1 MKKNIKRLGVL
12 LLSSIMLMTS
22 PLTVFAED
30 DGIVQEQEQSG
41 SINQIENNGENE
53 SQFSEEESTDNTTS
67 TDEMENQQETMEQ
80 EVPDNQSNETSVADQ
95 TVQEEQS
102 VVKEE
107 SIQLKY
113 RAYLH
118 GGLWQEERSN
128 GEMAG
133 TTGQNRAMEALQVK
147 IDNQTE
153 ATGGIEYSAHVQ
165 NIGWQDAVKDGE
177 TAGIEGKNLPI
188 EAIKMN
194 LTGELKDQYDIYYRV
209 HATNVGWLGWAKN
222 GENAGTAGYAYSVQ
236 AIEIKLCDKNTED
249 KPAQTELSFLSEETR
264 GLLMYKT
271 HVQNIGWQDKV
282 YDGVTAGTT
291 GKNLNLEALQ
301 LKVTDVGRKNM
312 SGSITYEA
320 HVQDIGW
327 QNAVSDWSTAGTT
340 GKNKK
345 IEALKINLTGELAD
359 VYDVYYRVH
368 SADYGWLGWAK
379 NGEQAGTI
387 GLNLGAQAIE
397 VKLYAKDATD
407 KPAQNGRS
415 YISKDNLG
423 AIIYKAHVQNIGW
436 QSNVYDGKTAGTT
449 GRNLSVEALNIKVT
463 DWGRQNGLTGSV
475 IYQTHVQDIG
485 WQNEVADG
493 EIAGTTGKNKKVEA
507 LRIHLTGE
515 LADTYD
521 VYYRVH
527 SARFG
532 WLGWTKNGE
541 TAGTVGYNAGVE
553 AVEIKLYE
561 KNDANV
567 PDITMRSY
575 LAAENI
581 GEFHFQAN
589 VENSGW
595 QTTKTNGQIVGT
607 TGENK
612 AIQQLAMNTSDSAKK
627 DVFNGTI
634 EYRLHVSNVGWMEWK
649 NNGEIAGDGK
659 NQAEAIQ
666 IRLTGELAQYADV
679 YYRTH
684 VSNYGWLGWAKNGQ
698 EAGTTKLGN
707 KLQAIQ
713 VKIVPKGTAAPGANS
728 NYYISMTPQQ
738 LRINNGIQNVYN
750 QVGRNLYSC
759 YMWCVNNIKYHTLG
773 DNPGTGYTNPQWFA
787 LYGLEQRIGD
797 CRTYAATFYQ
807 LAKGLGYNAR
817 YVYGY
822 VPKSGGGMIDHAWVE
837 IDIDGV
843 TYVYDTDFQYET
855 GRNGYQFRYKTS
867 GTWVYTNYHYES

>member
-1 MKKNIKRLGVL
+1 MKKNIKSVGVL
-12 LLSSIMLMTS
+12 LLSSIMLMSS
-22 PLTVFAED
+22 PLTVLAEENET
-30 DGIVQEQEQSG
+30 VQTQENG
-41 SINQIENNGENE
+41 SIDLPENNGESE
-53 SQFSEEESTDNTTS
+53 SQASENSSEDSTIKEEK
-67 TDEMENQQETMEQ
+67 QQEILGQ
-80 EVPDNQSNETSVADQ
+80 EDVQENVAPT
-95 TVQEEQS
+95 TVQDMQEEPEAVAENDEQ
-102 VVKEE
+102 
-107 SIQLKY
+107 IQLKY

-118 GGLWQEERSN
+118 GGFWQEEKQN

-133 TTGQNRAMEALQVK
+133 TTGQNRAMRALQIK
-147 IDNQTE
+147 IDNQTNV
-153 ATGGIEYSAHVQ
+153 TGGIEYSAHVQ

-177 TAGIEGKNLPI
+177 TAGIEEKNLPI
-188 EAIKMN
+188 EAIRMN
-194 LTGELKDQYDIYYRV
+194 LTGDLKEQYDIYYRV

-222 GENAGTAGYAYSVQ
+222 GEDAGTAGYAYAVQ
-236 AIEIKLCDKNTED
+236 AIEIKLYNKTAED
-249 KPAQTELSFLSEETR
+249 KPAQTERSFLSEETR

-282 YDGVTAGTT
+282 YDGDTAGTT
-291 GKNLNLEALQ
+291 GRNLNLEALQ
-301 LKVTDVGRKNM
+301 LKVTDAGRKNM
-312 SGSITYEA
+312 SGSISYEA

-327 QNAVSDWSTAGTT
+327 QNAVYDWGTAGTT
-340 GKNKK
+340 GRNKK
-345 IEALKINLTGELAD
+345 IEALKISLTGELAQA
-359 VYDVYYRVH
+359 YDIYYRVH
-368 SADYGWLGWAK
+368 SAEYGWLGWAK

-407 KPAQNGRS
+407 KPEQNSRS
-415 YISKDNLG
+415 YISQDNLG
-423 AIIYKAHVQNIGW
+423 AILYKAHVQNIGW

-463 DWGRQNGLTGSV
+463 DWGRQNGLKGSV

-485 WQNEVADG
+485 WQDEVADG
-493 EIAGTTGKNKKVEA
+493 ETSGTTGKNKKVEA
-507 LRIHLTGE
+507 IKVRLSGE
-515 LADTYD
+515 LEEKYD
-521 VYYRVH
+521 IYYRVH

-561 KNDANV
+561 KNDTNV
-567 PDITMRSY
+567 PDTTARSY
-575 LAAENI
+575 LATENI
-581 GEFHFQAN
+581 GEINFAAN
-589 VENSGW
+589 VEKSGW

-612 AIQQLAMNTSDSAKK
+612 AIQQLTMSTSDSTGKN
-627 DVFNGTI
+627 VFNGTI
-634 EYRLHVSNVGWMEWK
+634 EYRLHVSNVGWMDWK

-659 NQAEAIQ
+659 NQAEAVQ
-666 IRLTGELAQYADV
+666 IRLTGELAQYADI

-713 VKIVPKGTAAPGANS
+713 VKIVPKGAMAPGSNS
-728 NYYISMTPQQ
+728 NYYITMTPQQ
-738 LRINNGIQNVYN
+738 IRINNGIQNVYN
-750 QVGRNLYSC
+750 QAGRNLYSC
-759 YMWCVNNIKYHTLG
+759 FMWCVNNIKYRTLG

-787 LYGLEQRIGD
+787 LYGLEQKIGD

-822 VPKSGGGMIDHAWVE
+822 VPRAGGGMVDHAWVE
-837 IDIDGV
+837 IDINGV